1 MGKAL
6 PHGSKLGQYT
16 IERVLQRTGLSE
28 VYEAQPEGA
37 GEGRP
42 CRIAVFRVDPTG
54 EPWQRFEK
62 ECQALKALGHPA
74 IAEVRELAVSPD
86 GVPYVVYALPAGEDL
101 AARLRRAGALTT
113 REVLALARQV
123 ASALHAAHG
132 IEQLHRDLTPESL
145 FLSPALSPAVPP
157 PASGPVSGPV
167 VEPGF
172 ERAVVLGFG
181 VSRMLE
187 AAVEGTLLVGRAEYL
202 APEQITGFS
211 IEVGPAADQYTLAL
225 ILYQAL
231 TVTQPFRGESVGAAL
246 LKVVRTAP
254 EPLRALRPDVP
265 VHVDAALLR
274 ALSKDQKLRYPD
286 LPSFIQALQGEE
298 PLPAGL
304 AELTDAWLK
313 GGASTEAARQRA
325 RAIEE
330 DAAPSLQNVAAGLS
344 ALEPV
349 PVVVEDQ
356 ATVPNSMEDVMR
368 LAVPPA
374 RLRVVEMTPLPQS
387 AKVKAPA
394 AQAGSGPREA
404 SGRIAESSSDSQPHV
419 LWSGPVSASPSG
431 PAAAPA
437 APPAVTPAA
446 APISSPA
453 VGPLASGERAGK
465 AKLQAS
471 GISEEVTSPDKPLK
485 PAASSERVPA
495 VAAPSR
501 STPQP
506 APISKP
512 GPVAPAPA
520 AAPQPNNIERALFL
534 FIGLLVGL
542 LVGWVLRGR

>member
-16 IERVLQRTGLSE
+16 IERALQRTGLSE
-28 VYEAQPEGA
+28 VYEAQPEA
-37 GEGRP
+37 PGEGGARS

-74 IAEVRELAVSPD
+74 IAEVREIAVSPD
-86 GVPYVVYALPAGEDL
+86 GTPYVVYSLPAGEDL
-101 AARLRRAGALTT
+101 SARLRRAGALTT
-113 REVLALARQV
+113 REALALARQV

-145 FLSPALSPAVPP
+145 FLSPAPASSIPP
-157 PASGPVSGPV
+157 PVSASVSGPV
-167 VEPGF
+167 IEPGF

-231 TVTQPFRGESVGAAL
+231 TATQPFRGESVGAAL

-254 EPLRALRPDVP
+254 EPLRALRPDIP
-265 VHVDAALLR
+265 VHVDTALLR
-274 ALSKDQKLRYPD
+274 ALSKDQKVRFAD

-304 AELTDAWLK
+304 SDLTDAWLK

-330 DAAPSLQNVAAGLS
+330 GAAPSLQNVAAGLS

-356 ATVPNSMEDVMR
+356 ATVPNSMEEVMR

-387 AKVKAPA
+387 AKVKAPT
-394 AQAGSGPREA
+394 AQASSGPT
-404 SGRIAESSSDSQPHV
+404 SGRVAETSSDSQPHV
-419 LWSGPVSASPSG
+419 LWSGPVSADPSG
-431 PAAAPA
+431 PAPA
-437 APPAVTPAA
+437 PAA
-446 APISSPA
+446 APVSSPA
-453 VGPLASGERAGK
+453 VGPTVSGERVK
-465 AKLQAS
+465 ARMQAS
-471 GISEEVTSPDKPLK
+471 GISEEVTSPDKKLK
-485 PAASSERVPA
+485 PTASSERA
-495 VAAPSR
+495 SAPVSGA
-501 STPQP
+501 SSGATPQP
-506 APISKP
+506 APLAKP
-512 GPVAPAPA
+512 APVAPAPVA
-520 AAPQPNNIERALFL
+520 PAPVAAPQPNNIERALFL
-534 FIGLLVGL
+534 FVGLLVGL

>member
-16 IERVLQRTGLSE
+16 IERALQRTGLSE
-28 VYEAQPEGA
+28 IYEAQAEGA

-74 IAEVRELAVSPD
+74 IAEVRELAISPD
-86 GVPYVVYALPAGEDL
+86 GTPYVVYALPAGEDL

-113 REVLALARQV
+113 REALALARQV

-145 FLSPALSPAVPP
+145 FLSPPPTPSVPP
-157 PASGPVSGPV
+157 PASPSVSGPV

-172 ERAVVLGFG
+172 ERAVVMGFG

-187 AAVEGTLLVGRAEYL
+187 AAVEGSLLVGRAEYL

-231 TVTQPFRGESVGAAL
+231 TVTQPFRGESVGASL
-246 LKVVRTAP
+246 LKAVRTAP
-254 EPLRALRPDVP
+254 EPLRALRPDIP
-265 VHVDAALLR
+265 VHVDTALLR
-274 ALSKDQKLRYPD
+274 ALSKDQKVRFPD

-313 GGASTEAARQRA
+313 SGASTEAARQRA
-325 RAIEE
+325 LAIQEG
-330 DAAPSLQNVAAGLS
+330 AAPSLQNVAAGLS

-349 PVVVEDQ
+349 PVVIEDQ
-356 ATVPNSMEDVMR
+356 ATVPNSMEEVMR

-374 RLRVVEMTPLPQS
+374 RLRVVELTPLPQS
-387 AKVKAPA
+387 AKVKVPA

-404 SGRIAESSSDSQPHV
+404 GGRVAETSSDSQPHV
-419 LWSGPVSASPSG
+419 LWSGPVSTDPSG
-431 PAAAPA
+431 PAGPAPAPNAAP
-437 APPAVTPAA
+437 V
-446 APISSPA
+446 SSPA
-453 VGPLASGERAGK
+453 VGPMASGERVGK
-465 AKLQAS
+465 AKLVAS
-471 GISEEVTSPDKPLK
+471 GISEEITSPDKPLK
-485 PAASSERVPA
+485 PTTSSERAPPSSPG
-495 VAAPSR
+495 AASGA
-501 STPQP
+501 TPQP
-506 APISKP
+506 APLAKP
-512 GPVAPAPA
+512 APVAPAPV

-534 FIGLLVGL
+534 FVGLLVGL

>member
-28 VYEAQPEGA
+28 VYEAHAEGA
-37 GEGRP
+37 GEAQL
-42 CRIAVFRVDPTG
+42 CRIAVFLVDPTG

-62 ECQALKALGHPA
+62 EWQALKALGHPA
-74 IAEVRELAVSPD
+74 IADVRELGVSPD
-86 GVPYVVYALPAGEDL
+86 GAPYVVYALPAGEDL

-113 REVLALARQV
+113 REALALARQV

-145 FLSPALSPAVPP
+145 FLSPAPAPSVPP
-157 PASGPVSGPV
+157 SAPTSASVSGPV

-172 ERAVVLGFG
+172 ERALVLGFG
-181 VSRMLE
+181 VNRMLE

-231 TVTQPFRGESVGAAL
+231 TVTQPFRGESVGASL

-254 EPLRALRPDVP
+254 EPLRALRPDIP

-274 ALSKDQKLRYPD
+274 ALSKDQKVRFPD

-304 AELTDAWLK
+304 ADRTDAWLK

-330 DAAPSLQNVAAGLS
+330 GAAPSLQNVAAGLS

-387 AKVKAPA
+387 AKVKAPVA
-394 AQAGSGPREA
+394 PAGSGPREA
-404 SGRIAESSSDSQPHV
+404 SGRVSETSSDSQPHV
-419 LWSGPVSASPSG
+419 LWSGPIAADPSG
-431 PAAAPA
+431 PKAAAA
-437 APPAVTPAA
+437 AGPVASAA
-446 APISSPA
+446 A
-453 VGPLASGERAGK
+453 GPTASGERAGK
-465 AKLQAS
+465 ARLQAS

-485 PAASSERVPA
+485 PTASGERSPA
-495 VAAPSR
+495 VAASGGAA
-501 STPQP
+501 PQAAP
-506 APISKP
+506 APLTKP
-512 GPVAPAPA
+512 APVAPAPA
-520 AAPQPNNIERALFL
+520 VAPQPNNIERALFL

-542 LVGWVLRGR
+542 LIGWVLRGR